1 MATENSIPD
10 KPAYLVLYTEAF
22 IFNRDGVDVAHM
34 KGKMMNFAE
43 KLRYL
48 REQNGYSQEGLAE
61 KLNVSRQVITKWE
74 NGTGVPKL
82 NNLLMLAD
90 CFDVSLDELTGRM
103 MTDSAEAELEYRK
116 TLDALRQESMHAIAL
131 LDKAITMKTKTYPN
145 EET

>member
-1 MATENSIPD
+1 
-10 KPAYLVLYTEAF
+10 
-22 IFNRDGVDVAHM
+22 
-34 KGKMMNFAE
+34 MMNFAE

-48 REQNGYSQEGLAE
+48 REKNGYSQEGLAE

-103 MTDSAEAELEYRK
+103 TSNYAETELEYRK
-116 TLDALRQESMHAIAL
+116 TLDALRQNGIHAIAL
-131 LDKAITMKTKTYPN
+131 LDRAITLKSQIYRKD
-145 EET
+145 EE